1 MSDQGPEKKLSSQA
15 MMAIFV
21 VAVALMVLLGFVPG
35 LRGGQLW
42 AFEAVL
48 MIVIVATIGYSV
60 TGKAAGVLI
69 SPQKLVSL
77 SRFQVVL
84 WTLLLLSAY
93 VTVVLR
99 RLGQPDPLAVAID
112 WRLWALM
119 GISTTS
125 LVGTPLLQIPK
136 IGKELKEGAAAEAAS
151 AFGQSVEEVEQQA
164 RGILYCNPSMDDARF
179 TDMFGGD
186 EVGNTYFVDVS
197 KVQMFVFTIVAAV
210 SYGVSLYHV
219 VNLADPATITAFPT
233 PSAGL
238 VAILAI
244 SHSGYL
250 GGKTARQTP
259 VSTSPEAE
267 APAKR

>member
-1 MSDQGPEKKLSSQA
+1 MERGTSRKISTRAA
-15 MMAIFV
+15 MAVFIAAV
-21 VAVALMVLLGFVPG
+21 VLMLVIGFIPG

-42 AFEAVL
+42 AFEAIL
-48 MIVIVATIGYSV
+48 LIVIVATIGYSV
-60 TGKAAGVLI
+60 TGDAAGVLI
-69 SPQKLVSL
+69 SAQKLISL
-77 SRFQVVL
+77 SRFQIIL
-84 WTLLLLSAY
+84 WTVLLLSAY
-93 VTVVLR
+93 VAVVLR
-99 RLGQPDPLAVAID
+99 RMGQPDPLAVAID

-136 IGKELKEGAAAEAAS
+136 IGKTLQEGAAAEAAA
-151 AFGQSVEEVEQQA
+151 AFGQKAEEVEQQA
-164 RGILYCNPSMDDARF
+164 RGILYCNPAIGDARF

-186 EVGNTYFVDVS
+186 EVGNTHFVDVS

-210 SYGVSLYHV
+210 SYGVSLYRV
-219 VNLADPATITAFPT
+219 VDIPDPALITAFPT

-250 GGKTARQTP
+250 GGKTTRQTP
-259 VSTSPEAE
+259 VSSEPKIEA
-267 APAKR
+267 AAKG